1 MELATCIMENVSI
14 VKHQSNAE
22 HYMLCD
28 GLSKQETEPSIDE
41 NVSTTK
47 VRVKHIEHLQVR

>member
-1 MELATCIMENVSI
+1 MELAICIMENVSI

-28 GLSKQETEPSIDE
+28 GLPKQETEPSIDK

-47 VRVKHIEHLQVR
+47 VRVKHIEHLR